1 MLIKD
6 FVPIFETEDV
16 SRPFANC
23 QRTTP
28 ILPSKSE
35 VTPDREIP
43 KKWRPKFSPQRQR
56 IFLCNPQILLV

>member
-16 SRPFANC
+16 SRPFANY
-23 QRTTP
+23 QRTTS
-28 ILPSKSE
+28 ILPSQKRSKSGSR
-35 VTPDREIP
+35 DS

-56 IFLCNPQILLV
+56 IFLCNPQIL